1 MLLFYLCVL
10 LGCDL
15 LYSLS
20 YTMNSTYP
28 PPWNPFKAGTTG
40 CLCLLTVFS
49 RKAKHTHTSTNTH
62 ERRRRKGEGVCVREI
77 ERWVGERERA
87 IRFEIQEAHSGI
99 QRVSRRLPCIICFSC
114 ETMRFEPKWRLGSC
128 MQYRSHYVDKAYWTW
143 QVTGWNIEKM
153 KLSLKQY
160 SKIKKN

>member
-1 MLLFYLCVL
+1 MSYLCVL

-28 PPWNPFKAGTTG
+28 PSWNPFKAGTTG
-40 CLCLLTVFS
+40 CLWLLTVFS

-62 ERRRRKGEGVCVREI
+62 EKGRRKGERGVYVREM
-77 ERWVGERERA
+77 ERWVGEGERERA

-99 QRVSRRLPCIICFSC
+99 QRVSRRLPCIMCFSC
-114 ETMRFEPKWRLGSC
+114 ETMRFEPKWRIEIC
-128 MQYRSHYVDKAYWTW
+128 MRYRSHYVDKAY
-143 QVTGWNIEKM
+143 
-153 KLSLKQY
+153 
-160 SKIKKN
+160 

>member
-1 MLLFYLCVL
+1 MHLLYNLFVAQEKKGPWISLLSYLCVL

-28 PPWNPFKAGTTG
+28 PSWNPFKAGTTG
-40 CLCLLTVFS
+40 CLWLLTVFS

-62 ERRRRKGEGVCVREI
+62 EKGRRKGERGVYVREM
-77 ERWVGERERA
+77 ERWVGEGERERA

-99 QRVSRRLPCIICFSC
+99 QRVSRRLPCIMCFSC
-114 ETMRFEPKWRLGSC
+114 ETMRFEPKWRIEIC
-128 MQYRSHYVDKAYWTW
+128 MRYRSHYVDKAY
-143 QVTGWNIEKM
+143 
-153 KLSLKQY
+153 
-160 SKIKKN
+160 

>member
-1 MLLFYLCVL
+1 MCTSGMWFIIQLVL
-10 LGCDL
+10 YHELNL
-15 LYSLS
+15 SPSLES
-20 YTMNSTYP
+20 LQGRNHWLSVS
-28 PPWNPFKAGTTG
+28 
-40 CLCLLTVFS
+40 LTVFS
-49 RKAKHTHTSTNTH
+49 RKAKHTQQAQIHIREGGGK
-62 ERRRRKGEGVCVREI
+62 ERGVCVREI

-114 ETMRFEPKWRLGSC
+114 ETMRFEPKWKLGSC
-128 MQYRSHYVDKAYWTW
+128 MRYRSHYVDKAYWTW

-160 SKIKKN
+160 SKIKKNRDRRHL